1 MVEKGSGE
9 SKQDS
14 KSEADLSDVLSLA
27 ATAANELLKVRA
39 RINALLVILNDVVD
53 GLDNVSRILTKLYNG
68 VRSK

>member
-27 ATAANELLKVRA
+27 ATAANELVKVRA

>member
-1 MVEKGSGE
+1 MAEKGSGE

-14 KSEADLSDVLSLA
+14 KSEVDLSDVLNLA
-27 ATAANELLKVRA
+27 AMAANELVKVRA